1 MMAEHFQLIQQ
12 YNQMSFPV
20 MWQTFF
26 EVYQMKSRFCVAV
39 IYTPDGFI
47 ESITK
52 KKFKK
57 IENKKRIS
65 RYSFS
70 DNSFINL
77 IQSLSNRNYKLK
89 SIQWERRAE
98 ESIDTVEL
106 SDITDLKSLKDNLE
120 DIEDN
125 LLLVDQAIQKI
136 TIQNRLRDQFTVT
149 RYGEV
154 IFFPMNVHKADSIH
168 DFLEI
173 IL

>member
-26 EVYQMKSRFCVAV
+26 EVYQMKSHFRVAI
-39 IYTPDGFI
+39 IYTPDSFI

-57 IENKKRIS
+57 IEGKKRIS
-65 RYSFS
+65 RYAFS

-77 IQSLSNRNYKLK
+77 IQSLSDKKYKLK
-89 SIQWERRAE
+89 SIQWEKRAE
-98 ESIDTVEL
+98 ESIDTIEL
-106 SDITDLKSLKDNLE
+106 SEITDLKSLKDNLD
-120 DIEDN
+120 DIEDS

-136 TIQNRLRDQFTVT
+136 TMQNSLRDRFIVT

-154 IFFPMNVHKADSIH
+154 IFFPASVHKTDSIH